1 MKSIRLA
8 ASLIG
13 LVSLF
18 LGCALPGATPDG
30 DADIRGTITSI
41 HPANTE
47 SEEKGIIGSILI
59 EGVVEEDTE
68 FDKAS
73 ATITDETR
81 ILEQKGEDRRAVGFE
96 ALQVGQ
102 RVEARFTGP
111 VMESYPVQATAIEV
125 VILK

>member
-8 ASLIG
+8 ASLMG
-13 LVSLF
+13 LVLL

-30 DADIRGTITSI
+30 GVDIRGTITSI
-41 HPANTE
+41 YQADAQ
-47 SEEKGIIGSILI
+47 SKEKGIIGSLLI
-59 EGVVEEDTE
+59 EGAIEEDTE

-73 ATITDETR
+73 VTVTDKTR
-81 ILEQKGEDRRAVGFE
+81 IFEEKGEERVVVGFDS
-96 ALQVGQ
+96 LQVGQ

-111 VMESYPVQATAIEV
+111 VMESYPVQATASEI